1 MENPD
6 PSEPGGGP
14 GSTEETVPPI
24 EESPAIQACLV
35 QQEDG
40 IIDTD
45 YPLGGIALSEE
56 AEELCAIIAIAFVQ
70 SKLLV
75 AVPEEAWHRQL
86 TRRRLPSRTLS
97 KAVLCAVGACSK
109 EARGDE
115 EDIIQEIRVWVG
127 FLDRRMESELK
138 FQPDLGLGL
147 HFGSARGEFLVP
159 FGPALVEV
167 ANEHFGFV
175 TAESGGPGAP
185 QAPTTVEGRLSQL
198 ERMIEGV
205 NANLSSLI
213 GAPSVMAPRPKV
225 RSSQEKNAQARKADR
240 GGGVAGL
247 NPTTVAAAL
256 EAGVPM
262 AHLEEMGK
270 ILQSKPPRLEDV
282 PRKPTLK
289 KKAGPLE
296 ESAEE
301 EEESEGAE
309 LIPDDAGGADQK
321 GVIPPQSIEQAL
333 LQLTT
338 IATKLTKADQKKDKL
353 DLILEGGSGSAAG
366 SEQSGVP
373 GTRRNAAAVRAL
385 QKMLREDPKY
395 LYEHIETNLQADFN
409 GRAPAP
415 GEPWTPGTTVR
426 GWLMSRSRIQNYQ
439 NHVRWCWALGGNMGC
454 IDLQTAT
461 GGPRQMRAVDGGC
474 RPDLDRRGK
483 LDHVGSFPPGTSSP
497 VPSLQHPQ
505 SPSSGRTTAFRPLR
519 REVGR
524 DFPEPLEGDGL
535 VRGRQEEAG
544 RKGSRKV
551 RERQGGRAG
560 QLPKEEG
567 GQREGEERE
576 KMEQPQREAPR
587 G

>member
-14 GSTEETVPPI
+14 GSTEETVPSI
-24 EESPAIQACLV
+24 EESPPIQTCLV
-35 QQEDG
+35 QQEEG

-75 AVPEEAWHRQL
+75 AVPEEVWHRQL

-109 EARGDE
+109 GARGDE

-138 FQPDLGLGL
+138 FQPA
-147 HFGSARGEFLVP
+147 GSARGEFLVP

-213 GAPSVMAPRPKV
+213 GAPSVMVPRPKV
-225 RSSQEKNAQARKADR
+225 RSNQEKNTQARKAER

-270 ILQSKPPRLEDV
+270 ILQ
-282 PRKPTLK
+282 
-289 KKAGPLE
+289 
-296 ESAEE
+296 
-301 EEESEGAE
+301 
-309 LIPDDAGGADQK
+309 
-321 GVIPPQSIEQAL
+321 
-333 LQLTT
+333 
-338 IATKLTKADQKKDKL
+338 
-353 DLILEGGSGSAAG
+353 
-366 SEQSGVP
+366 
-373 GTRRNAAAVRAL
+373 
-385 QKMLREDPKY
+385 
-395 LYEHIETNLQADFN
+395 
-409 GRAPAP
+409 
-415 GEPWTPGTTVR
+415 
-426 GWLMSRSRIQNYQ
+426 
-439 NHVRWCWALGGNMGC
+439 
-454 IDLQTAT
+454 
-461 GGPRQMRAVDGGC
+461 
-474 RPDLDRRGK
+474 
-483 LDHVGSFPPGTSSP
+483 
-497 VPSLQHPQ
+497 
-505 SPSSGRTTAFRPLR
+505 
-519 REVGR
+519 
-524 DFPEPLEGDGL
+524 
-535 VRGRQEEAG
+535 
-544 RKGSRKV
+544 
-551 RERQGGRAG
+551 
-560 QLPKEEG
+560 
-567 GQREGEERE
+567 
-576 KMEQPQREAPR
+576 
-587 G
+587 

>member
-1 MENPD
+1 M
-6 PSEPGGGP
+6 
-14 GSTEETVPPI
+14 
-24 EESPAIQACLV
+24 
-35 QQEDG
+35 
-40 IIDTD
+40 
-45 YPLGGIALSEE
+45 
-56 AEELCAIIAIAFVQ
+56 
-70 SKLLV
+70 
-75 AVPEEAWHRQL
+75 
-86 TRRRLPSRTLS
+86 
-97 KAVLCAVGACSK
+97 GACSK

-353 DLILEGGSGSAAG
+353 DLILEGSGSAAG

-439 NHVRWCWALGGNMGC
+439 NHVRWCWALGGIWDALISKRPEEARARCGLLMAAA
-454 IDLQTAT
+454 DQTSI
-461 GGPRQMRAVDGGC
+461 DGGNWIMSAVS
-474 RPDLDRRGK
+474 L
-483 LDHVGSFPPGTSSP
+483 LEP
-497 VPSLQHPQ
+497 VPPYQAFSTHSAPAPGEPQH
-505 SPSSGRTTAFRPLR
+505 SALYDVRWAEIFLNHLKEMDSFVDAKKKLGGKGAGRSEKDKEEEQASYRKKKADKEKAR
-519 REVGR
+519 REKNGAT
-524 DFPEPLEGDGL
+524 P
-535 VRGRQEEAG
+535 
-544 RKGSRKV
+544 
-551 RERQGGRAG
+551 
-560 QLPKEEG
+560 EG
-567 GQREGEERE
+567 GS
-576 KMEQPQREAPR
+576 
-587 G
+587 